1 MRNTPFNKKL
11 NGCAQRMVHE
21 LVNIRSSHRHFICI
35 YRSNIRV
42 AIGKNSCCCVAE
54 KIVNSGED
62 NKQVYEL
69 IHLVLL
75 NAHIRI
81 DFRQCSAQSLNQQ

>member
-1 MRNTPFNKKL
+1 
-11 NGCAQRMVHE
+11 MVHE
-21 LVNIRSSHRHFICI
+21 WVNIRFSQRHFICI
-35 YRSNIRV
+35 YKGNIRV
-42 AIGKNSCCCVAE
+42 ANGKNYCCCVAE

-75 NAHIRI
+75 NAHILI
-81 DFRQCSAQSLNQQ
+81 DFRQCYAQSLNQQ